1 MKTANLSDLVVQFG
15 RRSAPPGPLDAELLS
30 RLLTDRD
37 EQAFTLIVRRHG
49 PLVLGVCRRVT
60 GSHHLAEDAFQAVF
74 VVLAAKAGSVR
85 PATALPPWLHA
96 VACRTALRA
105 RTVADRRRRR
115 EAQVE
120 TLPDAAGREPEPNA
134 ADDVAA
140 ILDEEIA

>member
-60 GSHHLAEDAFQAVF
+60 GNHHLAEDAFQAVF
-74 VVLAAKAGSVR
+74 VVLTAKAGSVR
-85 PATALPPWLHA
+85 PRSALPAWLYG
-96 VACRTALRA
+96 VAYRIALRV
-105 RTVADRRRRR
+105 RTMSA
-115 EAQVE
+115 
-120 TLPDAAGREPEPNA
+120 
-134 ADDVAA
+134 
-140 ILDEEIA
+140 